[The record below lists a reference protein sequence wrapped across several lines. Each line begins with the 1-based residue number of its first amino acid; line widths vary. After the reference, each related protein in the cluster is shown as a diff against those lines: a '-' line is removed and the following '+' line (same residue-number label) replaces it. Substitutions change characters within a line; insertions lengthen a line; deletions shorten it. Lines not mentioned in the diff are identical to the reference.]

1 MGSVVLPDTNIKY
14 LCDTLLASAI
24 WLKSSLFNRSHLF
37 KIGFLVWDKA
47 KKIIF
52 VI

>member
-1 MGSVVLPDTNIKY
+1 MGSMVLSDINIKY

-24 WLKSSLFNRSHLF
+24 WLKSSLFNPSHLF